1 VTVLA
6 LPAPRI
12 PDVLGWKASFSALSR
27 SEIAALLRPRPTRLA
42 GLRIADD
49 AAALRVWA
57 RARTEHQR
65 FAVLHFLLR
74 REQRFA
80 HVRVGVLGPGWRRL
94 RMRVPPSLRGAE
106 LIGMEFPPVFLPFS
120 AQPDITG
127 WVDVGRYEE
136 RRGADWAPLPAL
148 THWQAS
154 SAGGMLD
161 ERKWDAAPDTPA
173 APDRQGVRLKLQGT
187 HLALVRPQIP
197 EGVAAL
203 VSGSVASAAVDGRVT
218 VVLGGTEL
226 PMQVAATARLFP
238 TVKDQP
244 SRFIVVDYDSLFA
257 ALNVDQPG
265 RAVPSEAWFFDPKPP
280 TFVERLREPPF
291 RIERLVG
298 AEPLTAR
305 LLNDPLAAGTRSV
318 LGFAAVGAGVL
329 ALLGL
334 ILATRAALA
343 SERTLSAEYEA
354 LGVPPATLTRSTQ
367 LRLVVLSVFG
377 VAAGLGGGLVA
388 VRLVGALVSVTGTA
402 RRPLPPIEP
411 AVAWRAGGLLVGV
424 VAVAGVL
431 TAALMASR
439 QLRETAARRLRA

>member
-1 VTVLA
+1 
-6 LPAPRI
+6 
-12 PDVLGWKASFSALSR
+12 
-27 SEIAALLRPRPTRLA
+27 
-42 GLRIADD
+42 
-49 AAALRVWA
+49 
-57 RARTEHQR
+57 
-65 FAVLHFLLR
+65 
-74 REQRFA
+74 
-80 HVRVGVLGPGWRRL
+80 
-94 RMRVPPSLRGAE
+94 
-106 LIGMEFPPVFLPFS
+106 
-120 AQPDITG
+120 
-127 WVDVGRYEE
+127 
-136 RRGADWAPLPAL
+136 
-148 THWQAS
+148 
-154 SAGGMLD
+154 
-161 ERKWDAAPDTPA
+161 
-173 APDRQGVRLKLQGT
+173 
-187 HLALVRPQIP
+187 
-197 EGVAAL
+197 
-203 VSGSVASAAVDGRVT
+203 
-218 VVLGGTEL
+218 
-226 PMQVAATARLFP
+226 MQVAATARLFP